1 MEAECA
7 EAARLGMKVVIL
19 DDGWQCDDIERSYAS
34 CGDWRV
40 SARRFP
46 DMRGHVARVHGLGLK
61 YMVWFSMPFVGEKT
75 AARYAYAILNSPDDE
90 VNELVDAIREV
101 KQNVHFCKICGN
113 YTENET
119 CDICATLK
127 PTTICV
133 VKEPKDIVALEKVKD
148 FKGVYHVLGG
158 VISPMEHI
166 GPNDIRIKELLSRLD
181 GVEEVILATN
191 PDVEGEATAMYIAR
205 LIKPMGIK
213 VTRIARGL
221 PEGSVIEYADEST
234 LSRALSSRIEL

>member
-1 MEAECA
+1 MKYIEPL
-7 EAARLGMKVVIL
+7 ARLIAQLSKL
-19 DDGWQCDDIERSYAS
+19 PS
-34 CGDWRV
+34 
-40 SARRFP
+40 
-46 DMRGHVARVHGLGLK
+46 
-61 YMVWFSMPFVGEKT
+61 VGEKT
-75 AARYAYAILNSPDDE
+75 AARYAYAILNSPQEE

-113 YTENET
+113 YTENEI
-119 CDICATLK
+119 CDICATRK
-127 PTTICV
+127 PSVICV

-166 GPNDIRIKELLSRLD
+166 GPNDIRIKELLARLD

>member
-1 MEAECA
+1 MKYIEPL
-7 EAARLGMKVVIL
+7 ARLIA
-19 DDGWQCDDIERSYAS
+19 Q
-34 CGDWRV
+34 
-40 SARRFP
+40 
-46 DMRGHVARVHGLGLK
+46 LGKLP
-61 YMVWFSMPFVGEKT
+61 SVGEKT
-75 AARYAYAILNSPDDE
+75 AARYAYAILNLPNDE
-90 VNELVDAIREV
+90 VNELVDAIKDV
-101 KQNVHFCKICGN
+101 KNNVHFCKVCGN
-113 YTENET
+113 YTENEV
-119 CDICATLK
+119 CDICAARK
-127 PTTICV
+127 HNVICV

-148 FKGVYHVLGG
+148 FNGVYHVLGG

-166 GPNDIRIKELLSRLD
+166 GPNDIRIKELLARLD

-213 VTRIARGL
+213 CSRIARGL

>member
-1 MEAECA
+1 MKYIEPL
-7 EAARLGMKVVIL
+7 ARLIAQLSKL
-19 DDGWQCDDIERSYAS
+19 PS
-34 CGDWRV
+34 
-40 SARRFP
+40 
-46 DMRGHVARVHGLGLK
+46 
-61 YMVWFSMPFVGEKT
+61 VGEKT
-75 AARYAYAILNSPDDE
+75 AARYAYAILNSPEEE
-90 VNELVDAIREV
+90 VNELVDAIRDV

-113 YTENET
+113 YTENEI
-119 CDICATLK
+119 CDICQTRK
-127 PTTICV
+127 PSVICV

-166 GPNDIRIKELLSRLD
+166 GPNDIRIKELLARLD

-205 LIKPMGIK
+205 LIKPMAIK

>member
-1 MEAECA
+1 M
-7 EAARLGMKVVIL
+7 
-19 DDGWQCDDIERSYAS
+19 
-34 CGDWRV
+34 
-40 SARRFP
+40 
-46 DMRGHVARVHGLGLK
+46 
-61 YMVWFSMPFVGEKT
+61 GEKT
-75 AARYAYAILNSPDDE
+75 AARYAYAILNSPAEE

-113 YTENET
+113 YTENEI
-119 CDICATLK
+119 CDICQTRK
-127 PTTICV
+127 PSVICV

-166 GPNDIRIKELLSRLD
+166 GPNDIRIKELLARLD

>member
-1 MEAECA
+1 MKYVEPL
-7 EAARLGMKVVIL
+7 ARLIAQLSKL
-19 DDGWQCDDIERSYAS
+19 PS
-34 CGDWRV
+34 
-40 SARRFP
+40 
-46 DMRGHVARVHGLGLK
+46 
-61 YMVWFSMPFVGEKT
+61 VGEKT

-90 VNELVDAIREV
+90 VEELVDAIRDV
-101 KQNVHFCKICGN
+101 KNNVHFCKVCGN
-113 YTENET
+113 YTENEV
-119 CDICATLK
+119 CDICSTRQANV
-127 PTTICV
+127 ICV

-166 GPNDIRIKELLSRLD
+166 GPNDIRIKELLARLD
-181 GVEEVILATN
+181 GVDEVILATN

-213 VTRIARGL
+213 CTRIARGL

-234 LSRALSSRIEL
+234 LSRALASRIEL

>member
-1 MEAECA
+1 MKYIEPL
-7 EAARLGMKVVIL
+7 ARLIAQLSKL
-19 DDGWQCDDIERSYAS
+19 PS
-34 CGDWRV
+34 
-40 SARRFP
+40 
-46 DMRGHVARVHGLGLK
+46 
-61 YMVWFSMPFVGEKT
+61 VGEKT
-75 AARYAYAILNSPDDE
+75 AARYAYAILNAPDEDAE
-90 VNELVDAIREV
+90 ELIDAIRDV
-101 KQNVHFCKICGN
+101 KKNVHFCKVCGN
-113 YTENET
+113 YTENEV
-119 CDICATLK
+119 CDICATRK
-127 PTTICV
+127 PNVICV

-158 VISPMEHI
+158 VISPMEHV
-166 GPNDIRIKELLSRLD
+166 GPNDIRIKELLARLD
-181 GVEEVILATN
+181 GVDEVILATN

>member
-1 MEAECA
+1 MKYIEPL
-7 EAARLGMKVVIL
+7 ARLIAQLSKL
-19 DDGWQCDDIERSYAS
+19 PS
-34 CGDWRV
+34 
-40 SARRFP
+40 
-46 DMRGHVARVHGLGLK
+46 
-61 YMVWFSMPFVGEKT
+61 VGEKT
-75 AARYAYAILNSPDDE
+75 AARYAYAILNSPKEE

-113 YTENET
+113 YTENEI
-119 CDICATLK
+119 CDICATRK
-127 PTTICV
+127 PSVICV

-166 GPNDIRIKELLSRLD
+166 GPNDIRIKELLARLD